1 MAKPSRW
8 PATDLCDA
16 EYKIVRTSGE
26 LFADGSAIE
35 LVGCDSD
42 SHLSL
47 LVWNKRVKAIAT
59 QVKRRGRIYQANNA
73 HQSLLRAIR
82 FPSNVHDY
90 GTAHKLF
97 VETRTLFERYIGL
110 AAADAAL
117 LTAWNCSTW
126 FADCMSSPPT
136 LKVSS
141 PDIGP
146 AIRLF
151 RLLSCLSRRPLVLT
165 DVNRAGILS
174 LAPLQPTLLIYQP
187 TGSRR
192 YWDLLSTS
200 NHRGVHVVGNGG
212 RVHNLVGAKAVFSG
226 TADTWNDEGIHVAV
240 PLQHELPPLEQHMEA
255 EIASRFQPQF
265 LMYRL
270 RNFHEFRESSCVR
283 QLHFPNTE
291 IARDLAASIQGED
304 DIAQAIGPI
313 LRRQNQ
319 DAQARRGSDISV
331 VMVEVMWTPLHQE
344 KQMTIRHI
352 VELTNALLRARGE
365 TLEYSA
371 VEIGWKLRNLGFDR
385 DRNGGG
391 KLLKLSI
398 ENSSALH
405 QLAQGF
411 GLELP
416 PAIGC
421 ANCGPNKQFH
431 EKTVSR

>member
-1 MAKPSRW
+1 
-8 PATDLCDA
+8 
-16 EYKIVRTSGE
+16 
-26 LFADGSAIE
+26 
-35 LVGCDSD
+35 
-42 SHLSL
+42 
-47 LVWNKRVKAIAT
+47 VKGIGR
-59 QVKRRGRIYQANNA
+59 QVKSGGHIYQANDVNEF
-73 HQSLLRAIR
+73 LLRAVR
-82 FPSNVHDY
+82 LPSNVCDY
-90 GTAHKLF
+90 GTAHRLF
-97 VETRTLFERYIGL
+97 VETRKLFEQYIGL
-110 AAADAAL
+110 APAQAAL

-136 LKVSS
+136 LEVSS
-141 PDIGP
+141 PDIGA

-151 RLLSCLSRRPLVLT
+151 RLLSCLSRRPLLLT
-165 DVNRAGILS
+165 DVNRAGLLS

-187 TGSRR
+187 TVSRQSLS
-192 YWDLLSTS
+192 LLSTS

-212 RVHNLVGAKAVFSG
+212 RVHNLAGAKAVFRG
-226 TADTWNDEGIHVAV
+226 MADTWNNDGIHVAV
-240 PLQHELPPLEQHMEA
+240 PVQGELPALEKQTES

-270 RNFHEFRESSCVR
+270 RNFHEFHESSFSR
-283 QLHFPNTE
+283 QPHFPNTE
-291 IARDLAASIQGED
+291 IARELAASIHGED

-331 VMVEVMWTPLHQE
+331 VIVEVMWTPLHQE
-344 KQMTIRHI
+344 KQITIRQI

-391 KLLKLSI
+391 KLLKLSMA
-398 ENSSALH
+398 NSSVLH

-416 PAIGC
+416 LAIGC
-421 ANCGPNKQFH
+421 SNCGHKEQFH
-431 EKTVSR
+431 GKSVSK